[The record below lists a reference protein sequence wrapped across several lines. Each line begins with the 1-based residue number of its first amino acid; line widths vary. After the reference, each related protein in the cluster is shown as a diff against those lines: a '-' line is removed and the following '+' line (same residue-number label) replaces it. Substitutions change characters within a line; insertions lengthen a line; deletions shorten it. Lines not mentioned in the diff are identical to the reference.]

1 MINECGTTH
10 SVDLGLA
17 IHAVGTVK
25 LIQVTTNNTVKT
37 RPNDENVN
45 NSMGDERQV
54 QGFGTDEWLG

>member
-1 MINECGTTH
+1 MNI
-10 SVDLGLA
+10 GLA
-17 IHAVGTVK
+17 MHAAGTVK
-25 LIQVTTNNTVKT
+25 LTKVTTNNTVKT